1 VAEVEANI
9 ISCFDVV
16 SLNSFDHSNQLA
28 QDQVCSQ
35 IVHQIIMLDKL
46 ATENG
51 CDGMTL
57 MTNSKEH
64 VESTTIKSP

>member
-1 VAEVEANI
+1 MAEVEANT

-16 SLNSFDHSNQLA
+16 SLNSFNHSDQLA

-46 ATENG
+46 ATE
-51 CDGMTL
+51 
-57 MTNSKEH
+57 KW
-64 VESTTIKSP
+64 V